1 MRQGGGKAKGS
12 AFERK
17 ICERLSLWV
26 SDGKLKDCFWRS
38 AMSGGRST
46 VAFRKGTTLNRQA
59 GDISSVSPEGHAL
72 TDRCFVECKHYANLR
87 LERFIF
93 AQGPMQGIWEQA
105 CVQAKR
111 YNRAP
116 VLIVRTNRL
125 PVLVIT
131 NEKGPFSKLP
141 LRGIH
146 LEIEQKV
153 AIYLFDELLAK
164 PYSLLKWE

>member
-1 MRQGGGKAKGS
+1 MRVGGGKAKGS

-17 ICERLSLWV
+17 ICEQLSLWV
-26 SDGKLKDCFWRS
+26 SGGKLQDCFWRS

-46 VAFRKGTTLNRQA
+46 VAFRKGVTLGRQA

-72 TDRCFVECKHYANLR
+72 TDRCFVECKHYKNLK
-87 LERFIF
+87 LDRFVF
-93 AQGPMQGIWEQA
+93 AQGPMQEIWEQA
-105 CVQAKR
+105 CLQAKCYGR
-111 YNRAP
+111 SP

-131 NEKGPFSKLP
+131 NEKGPFEKLK
-141 LRGIH
+141 LRGAH

-164 PYSLLKWE
+164 PYALLKWE